1 MTKLKDPIEIY
12 RDSLAGAPVRVE
24 AQPPVIERAEV
35 WPYPDLKRLWVRVQV
50 SAFAAFPSLALTVV
64 EPGGTVACSMF
75 MVEIRD
81 AYQSVTLHL
90 RRDPQPGASY
100 RLEIELLRD
109 EATLATRA
117 IDFELVFREPDQKAP
132 AGE

>member
-12 RDSLAGAPVRVE
+12 RDSLAGTPVRVE
-24 AQPPVIERAEV
+24 PQPPVIERAEV

-50 SAFAAFPSLALTVV
+50 SSFAAFPSLALTVT
-64 EPGGTVACSMF
+64 EPGVAVACSMF

-109 EATLATRA
+109 EAILDTTT

-132 AGE
+132 TGE

>member
-1 MTKLKDPIEIY
+1 MTKLQDPIEIY
-12 RDSLAGAPVRVE
+12 RDSLAGTPERVE
-24 AQPPVIERAEV
+24 SQPPVIERAEV

-50 SAFAAFPSLALTVV
+50 SSFAAFPSLALTVA
-64 EPGGTVACSMF
+64 EPGGAVACSMF

-90 RRDPQPGASY
+90 RREPRPGASY
-100 RLEIELLRD
+100 RLEIELMRD
-109 EATLATRA
+109 EAVLDTKA
-117 IDFELVFREPDQKAP
+117 IVFELVFREPDQEAP